1 MVGCTHCQREKY
13 DDHPKHTI
21 DIDCILGLNADTGEQ
36 MVLCWDCRPLYDL
49 IANEKSENTFRLKG
63 DE

>member
-1 MVGCTHCQREKY
+1 MVECTHCHRTAY
-13 DDHPKHTI
+13 NDHPKHTVA
-21 DIDCILGLNADTGEQ
+21 IDCIWGLNDDTGEQ

-49 IANEKSENTFRLKG
+49 IGNSKGENTFKLRI